1 MKISMTDIV
10 EKLNER
16 NDLFYDVLILRMYD
30 EYKKLESIHD
40 NSFDDNIQINPL
52 KIYNSYNNINIQF
65 QKYKRTNYFSNEVNK
80 EIEKQIIML
89 SSCIQKFQTHNKIT
103 VQNTINLIIKLE
115 CILNLPVTF
124 PSAIENCLFKQLNLE
139 GKKNKEKEI
148 KRSKTL

>member
-30 EYKKLESIHD
+30 EYKKLESIRD
-40 NSFDDNIQINPL
+40 NLFDDNIQINPL

-103 VQNTINLIIKLE
+103 VQNTIDLITKLE

-124 PSAIENCLFKQLNLE
+124 PSAI
-139 GKKNKEKEI
+139 
-148 KRSKTL
+148 

>member
-30 EYKKLESIHD
+30 EYKKLESIRD

-103 VQNTINLIIKLE
+103 VQNTIDLITKLE

-124 PSAIENCLFKQLNLE
+124 PSAIENYLFKQLNLE
-139 GKKNKEKEI
+139 EKKI
-148 KRSKTL
+148 KKKK

>member
-30 EYKKLESIHD
+30 EYKKLESIRD

-103 VQNTINLIIKLE
+103 VQNTIDLITKLE

-124 PSAIENCLFKQLNLE
+124 
-139 GKKNKEKEI
+139 
-148 KRSKTL
+148 KT

>member
-103 VQNTINLIIKLE
+103 VQNTIDLITKLE

-124 PSAIENCLFKQLNLE
+124 PYAI
-139 GKKNKEKEI
+139 
-148 KRSKTL
+148 

>member
-30 EYKKLESIHD
+30 EYKKLESIRD
-40 NSFDDNIQINPL
+40 NLFDDNIQINPL

-89 SSCIQKFQTHNKIT
+89 SSCIQNFK
-103 VQNTINLIIKLE
+103 LIIK
-115 CILNLPVTF
+115 
-124 PSAIENCLFKQLNLE
+124 
-139 GKKNKEKEI
+139 
-148 KRSKTL
+148 